1 MNGRIIYYFGEE
13 KDKAEDQTLN
23 LPIKVRKEIASTPA
37 QNPIENP
44 VQKSIPGFEAIIGI
58 SGILFITLLI
68 KKRNI

>member
-44 VQKSIPGFEAIIGI
+44 AQKSIPGFGMIIGI